1 MPANKSLWN
10 WFTQENLQAKDMPA
24 KEGRF
29 ASLQSLHAD
38 MDRFFENIY
47 RRMPFASHAQL
58 ETGAGKEN
66 MPAEETLLPKLDIVG
81 DEKQYVIS
89 LEVPGVS
96 DKDLKVELQD
106 DLLIIHGEKKFEHEE
121 EKDGIYHMERS
132 YGSFQRVLTLPAD
145 ALSGEIKAVSKAGVL
160 QITVPRQKL
169 APKEG
174 KTIEIAV
181 S

>member
-1 MPANKSLWN
+1 M
-10 WFTQENLQAKDMPA
+10 
-24 KEGRF
+24 
-29 ASLQSLHAD
+29 
-38 MDRFFENIY
+38 
-47 RRMPFASHAQL
+47 
-58 ETGAGKEN
+58 
-66 MPAEETLLPKLDIVG
+66 G

-106 DLLIIHGEKKFEHEE
+106 DLLIIHGEKKLEHQE

-145 ALSGEIKAVSKAGVL
+145 ALSSGIKAMSKAGVL
-160 QITVPRQKL
+160 EITVPRQKL
-169 APKEG
+169 AAKEG

-181 S
+181 N